1 VAAAITAR
9 NWVSPASPI
18 PVILP
23 PSSDDGDTRDSS
35 TSTTRLDFSSTTPV
49 STKLP

>member
-1 VAAAITAR
+1 MTAATTTVK
-9 NWVSPASPI
+9 NWASSASPI

-23 PSSDDGDTRDSS
+23 PSSDDGGTRDSS

-49 STKLP
+49 RT